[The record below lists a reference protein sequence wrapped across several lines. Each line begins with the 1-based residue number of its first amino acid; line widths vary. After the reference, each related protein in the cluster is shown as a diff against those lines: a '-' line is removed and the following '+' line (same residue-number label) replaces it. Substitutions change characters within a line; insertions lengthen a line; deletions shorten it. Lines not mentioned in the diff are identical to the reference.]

1 MSFLDFFK
9 KKKSKDVAKDRLMMM
24 LAYERATTK
33 IDNLEDMKRDL
44 IEVVKKY
51 LKVKDIEIKSS
62 SNQDIETLE
71 VEIILDKWKRE
82 KIQKKIKAHI
92 TNI

>member
-33 IDNLEDMKRDL
+33 IENLDEMKKDL
-44 IEVVKKY
+44 IAVVKKY
-51 LKVKDIEIKSS
+51 LNVKDIHIKNH

-71 VEIILDKWKRE
+71 VEIILDK
-82 KIQKKIKAHI
+82 
-92 TNI
+92 

>member
-71 VEIILDKWKRE
+71 VEIILDK
-82 KIQKKIKAHI
+82 
-92 TNI
+92 

>member
-1 MSFLDFFK
+1 MSLFDIFK

-24 LAYERATTK
+24 LAYERAHTK
-33 IDNLEDMKRDL
+33 INNLDEMKKEL

-51 LKVKDIEIKSS
+51 LNVKDIHIKTS

-71 VEIILDKWKRE
+71 VEIVLNK
-82 KIQKKIKAHI
+82 
-92 TNI
+92 